1 METLTLEKAQALV
14 QEIIAENGGS
24 EAKYEKL
31 DDGPGGC
38 QYVHRFDESGASL
51 SSRATDIAKR
61 EWGCLVG
68 RVLGKAGV
76 PIEWFSHKQEN
87 FFSDS
92 LHVTPLREQGI
103 LDIEGDAETYLR
115 EAQRKQD
122 RGATWVDAD
131 RRASE
136 YVKKV
141 TESRGTEG

>member
-24 EAKYEKL
+24 EAKYVKL

-38 QYVHRFDESGASL
+38 QYVHRFDESGTSL
-51 SSRATDIAKR
+51 SSYATDVAKR

-76 PIEWFSHKQEN
+76 PIEWFGRNQEN
-87 FFSDS
+87 YFSTS
-92 LHVTPLREQGI
+92 LHVIPLRKQGI
-103 LDIEGDAETYLR
+103 LDIESDAVTYLG
-115 EAQRKQD
+115 EAQHQQD

-131 RRASE
+131 KRASK
-136 YVKKV
+136 YVKEIQ
-141 TESRGTEG
+141 ESRGTEG